1 MSMTIRRWSR
11 KSKFEMYNHIFL
23 MIDYTNQL
31 KDLALAQRLID
42 IGRQA
47 HPNDQELQQGLD
59 RSQTDILAKHTQ
71 IVDEMFEIS
80 RNN

>member
-1 MSMTIRRWSR
+1 
-11 KSKFEMYNHIFL
+11 